1 MPRQMPED
9 LRAALDEL
17 DEIESAFGRDG
28 LLEDDMIEPLC
39 TKLSAQ
45 KQIVNALIVKYKA
58 QYALER
64 LGA

>member
-1 MPRQMPED
+1 MPREMPED

-28 LLEDDMIEPLC
+28 LLEGDMIEPMC
-39 TKLSAQ
+39 AKLKAQ
-45 KQIVNALIVKYKA
+45 KQLVSALLSKYRA
-58 QYALER
+58 QFALER